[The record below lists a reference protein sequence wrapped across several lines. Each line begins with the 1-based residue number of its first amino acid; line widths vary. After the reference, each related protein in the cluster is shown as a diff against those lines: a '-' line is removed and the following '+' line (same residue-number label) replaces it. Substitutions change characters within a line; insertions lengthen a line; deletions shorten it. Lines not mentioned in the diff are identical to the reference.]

1 MARADYHVYGLGS
14 GADDLRY
21 VGWTQRS
28 LSDEQEQIFSD
39 LLRSSGRDIASWVED
54 AIERGK
60 ISIFEIES
68 HPSVEDARNAAI
80 SLCRY
85 FRSLG
90 LDVITAGVEEA
101 LTQDEP
107 CHRPGWHAEGSLGR
121 KRSAYT
127 TIGVRPPS
135 IVIRAPMT

>member
-1 MARADYHVYGLGS
+1 MSDCHVFGLGL

-28 LSDEQEQIFSD
+28 LSDEQEKIFSD
-39 LLRSSGRDIASWVED
+39 LLRSSARDIASWVED

-68 HPSVEDARNAAI
+68 ALSIEDARSSAI

-90 LDVITAGVEEA
+90 LDVLTASVEEA
-101 LTQDEP
+101 LVQTAP
-107 CHRPGWHAEGSLGR
+107 CHRPSPHAEGAPGRNWHAEEPRL
-121 KRSAYT
+121 A
-127 TIGVRPPS
+127 
-135 IVIRAPMT
+135 A

>member
-28 LSDEQEQIFSD
+28 LSDEQQQIFSD
-39 LLRSSGRDIASWVED
+39 LLRSSTRDIANWVED
-54 AIERGK
+54 AIDRGQ

-68 HPSVEDARNAAI
+68 ALSIEDARNSAI

-90 LDVITAGVEEA
+90 LDVTTASVEEA
-101 LTQDEP
+101 LLQTAP
-107 CHRPGWHAEGSLGR
+107 CHRPSSHAEGALGR
-121 KRSAYT
+121 NRHAEEPRVT
-127 TIGVRPPS
+127 
-135 IVIRAPMT
+135 A

>member
-1 MARADYHVYGLGS
+1 MSDCHVFGLGL

-39 LLRSSGRDIASWVED
+39 LLRSSARDIANWVAD

-60 ISIFEIES
+60 LNIFEIES
-68 HPSVEDARNAAI
+68 ALSIEDARNSAV

-90 LDVITAGVEEA
+90 LDVLTANVEEA
-101 LTQDEP
+101 PVQTAP
-107 CHRPGWHAEGSLGR
+107 CHRPGPHAEGAPGR
-121 KRSAYT
+121 NRQAEGSRVAAMAGGT
-127 TIGVRPPS
+127 
-135 IVIRAPMT
+135 AF

>member
-39 LLRSSGRDIASWVED
+39 LARGSGREIANWIED
-54 AIERGK
+54 AIDRGR

-68 HPSVEDARNAAI
+68 ASSIEDARNAAI

-90 LDVITAGVEEA
+90 LDVTTVNVDEA
-101 LTQDEP
+101 LVQTAP
-107 CHRPGWHAEGSLGR
+107 CHRPGSHAEGTLGR
-121 KRSAYT
+121 HRHAEEP
-127 TIGVRPPS
+127 RL
-135 IVIRAPMT
+135 AA